1 MAITYI
7 VISNV
12 CTYKLLLFSG
22 LKPRM
27 KDHYRPQKMALWMN
41 LIPDLQSAAMAS
53 NHRGHNIKQQNTP
66 QNQQDQE
73 TLLDYRLYN
82 ELLPFVPKLKNLD
95 EATLN
100 HGSTP
105 ASSEVLDLHGIFG
118 NATPHGQ
125 AKIMT
130 ASDSQRPHGS
140 NSSYILQ
147 KQNNGLDQAGLSSY
161 STALSVTIAIG
172 CSLLVLNVL
181 IFTAVYYQRDR
192 NRDRSSTKLDNSLL
206 TCNSLSDH
214 HSLPPGP
221 GSGLGSVG
229 PGSSLVGPRGRAS
242 LEEMTSI
249 SQYVERRP
257 SDSNC
262 LMQHTMAVASV
273 TPPSGRRS
281 LPDMHGATSGS
292 GGGGLIH
299 TTTPPAP
306 PPPSMSTTVS
316 VAIPRK
322 SALKTSSNTKLIER
336 VVGPTGGMGPGGG
349 PPGTAAI
356 MTSAGSTF
364 RTHLPPPE
372 FADTSPP
379 SNTSGRHFTLA
390 EVQVQRVPPPQHQP
404 HSSFRTLPRPVN
416 PIDAHPPNTQTLP
429 LKSNLKKSTGSSSE
443 RSGGGS
449 SGGGGAGPAGG
460 GSGVI
465 ANPNK
470 NTLQWSLDHHTGT
483 STNHRQVS
491 MEELRV

>member
-1 MAITYI
+1 
-7 VISNV
+7 
-12 CTYKLLLFSG
+12 
-22 LKPRM
+22 M

-41 LIPDLQSAAMAS
+41 LIPDLQSAAMA
-53 NHRGHNIKQQNTP
+53 NRRGHSIKQQQNTP
-66 QNQQDQE
+66 QQNQQDQE

-105 ASSEVLDLHGIFG
+105 ASSEVLDLHGLHG

-130 ASDSQRPHGS
+130 ASDSQRGPHGS

-147 KQNNGLDQAGLSSY
+147 KQNNGLDEAGLSSY

-281 LPDMHGATSGS
+281 LPDMHGATSGGPS
-292 GGGGLIH
+292 H

-336 VVGPTGGMGPGGG
+336 VVGPTGGMGGPGGGVG

-356 MTSAGSTF
+356 MTSSGSTF

-379 SNTSGRHFTLA
+379 SNTSGCHFTLA
-390 EVQVQRVPPPQHQP
+390 EVQVQRPPPPPQHQP

-416 PIDAHPPNTQTLP
+416 SIDAHNPPNTQTLP

-449 SGGGGAGPAGG
+449 GGGGVASGSG
-460 GSGVI
+460 GSGAI
-465 ANPNK
+465 PNK
-470 NTLQWSLDHHTGT
+470 NTLQWSSDHHTGTT

>member
-1 MAITYI
+1 
-7 VISNV
+7 
-12 CTYKLLLFSG
+12 
-22 LKPRM
+22 
-27 KDHYRPQKMALWMN
+27 MALWMN
-41 LIPDLQSAAMAS
+41 LIPDLQSAAMA
-53 NHRGHNIKQQNTP
+53 NRRGHNLKQQQNT
-66 QNQQDQE
+66 QQQQQDQE

-105 ASSEVLDLHGIFG
+105 ASSEVLDLHGLHG

-147 KQNNGLDQAGLSSY
+147 KQNNGLDEAGLSSY

-221 GSGLGSVG
+221 GSGLGSAG

-292 GGGGLIH
+292 GGGPSH

-336 VVGPTGGMGPGGG
+336 VGPAGGMGPAGSG
-349 PPGTAAI
+349 PPGTTAI

-390 EVQVQRVPPPQHQP
+390 EVQVQRPPPQHQP

-416 PIDAHPPNTQTLP
+416 PIDAPPNTQTLP
-429 LKSNLKKSTGSSSE
+429 LKSNLKKSTGSVSE
-443 RSGGGS
+443 RSGGG
-449 SGGGGAGPAGG
+449 GAG
-460 GSGVI
+460 GSG

-470 NTLQWSLDHHTGT
+470 NTLQWSSDHHAGT
-483 STNHRQVS
+483 STNQHRQVS